1 MRIRRLLPALLVAAA
16 ALPLLSQGVA
26 TLEFEPR
33 VGAIGS
39 RVTVRYPAPPGA
51 TLRFG
56 DRPVAFVRE
65 DAGHLVF
72 LVPANVSSS
81 FLELRSGDKLL
92 ARSAVPFVVSGT
104 SIVPP
109 RLIGLKE
116 AIDVFAFQ
124 DDPMPEGGRKP
135 ETPVRPILRL
145 GDSDILTIGESAPQ
159 RMPPP
164 AVSLGDSSSAATQS
178 MGPAA
183 FLITARPPVKRVA
196 IPTPTPT
203 PTAPPPEKQ

>member
-1 MRIRRLLPALLVAAA
+1 MAAG

-39 RVTVRYPAPPGA
+39 RVTVRSSAPPGA

-56 DRPVAFVRE
+56 DRTVSFVRE

-72 LVPANVSSS
+72 LVPSNVSSS
-81 FLELRSGDKLL
+81 FLELRSGDKVL

-104 SIVPP
+104 SIVPQK
-109 RLIGLKE
+109 LIGLKE

-135 ETPVRPILRL
+135 ETPVRPILKL

-178 MGPAA
+178 MGPSA